1 MIEVA
6 IGSSDPPFK
15 LFGSKNIPNL
25 KLISLSIARNN
36 NYYGFNPLRLQKKKR
51 NK

>member
-6 IGSSDPPFK
+6 IGSTTPPFK
-15 LFGSKNIPNL
+15 LFGSEKIPKL
-25 KLISLSIARNN
+25 KPISLSIARNN
-36 NYYGFNPLRLQKKKR
+36 NYYGFNPLRLQKHFR